1 VTRNIN
7 ILVTMDML
15 HWTAAYCNV
24 PASERGFRVLAFD
37 KYIFLQSR

>member
-24 PASERGFRVLAFD
+24 PASERGF
-37 KYIFLQSR
+37 QSTCF